1 VGRISQAL
9 VPVTRTPRA
18 VTVVEQQRS
27 AGPMGVGL
35 IKWAVGNGLAPLDLA
50 KAVEREAARTTDIRD
65 LAVRLAGP
73 DPTMGAPWASFDG
86 NRLTGAQMGPGQPAT
101 PFPLGGDPRQFQYRV
116 GWNYPSPPDTD
127 RGVDGELLRV
137 LADSFD
143 LLRLCIEIRKNDMCH
158 LDWDVIP
165 TEKNRSKREQ
175 WLKDNAGELEQI
187 KQFFEWPEAYV
198 TQDAAGHWVR
208 RGKVRFDV
216 WLGALLED
224 FFVGDWLTIWPR
236 QLHNG
241 ATVAL
246 DRVDGMNIKPL
257 LDLDGRTPEPPMP
270 AYQHYLY
277 GVPRASFTL
286 DELLYRPRTVRN
298 HTPFGFSH
306 VEQMLVLVNLALR
319 FQMWETQAYTESA
332 LPLGLLEFPENF
344 SPDQIEAVVETLNQ
358 AISGLAGER
367 QKFHGVPSGTKWNAI
382 KPFEWDQ
389 SFAQYL
395 VEYTAAMFR
404 LNAMKLGFM
413 PGRGSGGQGLGGKGF
428 SEQQSEN
435 DENKSTIPDARWIE
449 GLMNEVIQRYFNR
462 TDVEFVFTE
471 LQSDDEQSSID
482 ADKEAIFAGLKSWDQ
497 ALEERGEE
505 PVGISEP
512 FLMAPNGIIY
522 SVSDIQAIQDPA
534 SNKEYERAQ
543 APGLPI
549 WSDPDA
555 EPEPAPFTAGGL
567 HGGPSVP
574 PLGSG
579 SADGGDVPQRQPSG
593 APGQATDRS
602 GSRGAAPREPGS
614 SATGNADAS
623 DRSSSAASKAEKFD
637 TTSGFQPR
645 PTLDPRGVQDELRR
659 WKRKSVKA
667 WRNGKRDVAF
677 DTEIVP
683 ETLKAELLGE
693 LAKADDVLDVRVAF
707 DHAIEK
713 AADMKHPMGQAGLEW
728 ANYRHAEELERSC
741 GTCAFFH
748 RQDGGLST
756 CSMFDVLVDGDF
768 TCEEWRGRVSQKD
781 SRNSETTHAGLVVRA
796 ADTGRVLMLQR
807 SIKDEADP
815 ARGTWEFPGGGLEP
829 GETPLEGAIRE
840 WQEET
845 GVQLPPG
852 TLHGSWKN
860 GIYEGHVYVVPSE
873 QDVPLNVDAENRTVA
888 NPDDPDGDDAE
899 TLAWWAP
906 SEARTNPAL
915 RPECEL
921 CDWDMIDGA
930 VPGAQFKLAGVL
942 VDLAKAAAPS
952 DGDTDREKRIKQLAA
967 VAGAALASHAVGVY
981 GQKVKLGRQTNDLVG
996 KLEDH
1001 YRSALEAGSGDAAS
1015 AHRIDTLD
1023 QNTINAIAR
1032 QRAEAQRPAART
1044 LVEQAA
1050 KTGSVKPQAINAL
1063 ARGAKAA
1070 YEEGFGRTVTQAAP
1084 DALAVWR
1091 TLATDPC
1098 QPCEERD
1105 GQVFTLN
1112 ELPGWPGDGDFGGD
1126 LCEGGPNDR
1135 CELEW
1140 RMPAEEPDEEY
1151 VATAELEKTDAA
1163 VPVAPSAGEHFAERV
1178 VGALERLADKPAE
1191 EHHHHVTVEQPPRGP
1206 VRVEKTRDGMRL
1218 IPEED

>member
-1 VGRISQAL
+1 VR
-9 VPVTRTPRA
+9 
-18 VTVVEQQRS
+18 EQQRA
-27 AGPMGVGL
+27 AGPVGGGL
-35 IKWAVGNGLAPLDLA
+35 INWAIAHELQPVDLA

-86 NRLTGAQMGPGQPAT
+86 NRLTGAQMGPGAPAS
-101 PFPLGGDPRQFQYRV
+101 PFPLGGEPRQFKYRV

-158 LDWDVIP
+158 LQWDVIP
-165 TEKNRSKREQ
+165 TEKSRTKREQ

-198 TQDAAGHWVR
+198 AQDAAGHWVR
-208 RGKVRFDV
+208 RGKVRFDA

-224 FFVGDWLTIWPR
+224 YFVGDWLTIWPR
-236 QLHNG
+236 HLRSG

-246 DRVDGMNIKPL
+246 DRVDGMNVKPL

-270 AYQHYLY
+270 AYQQYLY

-286 DELLYRPRTVRN
+286 DELLYRPRTLRN
-298 HTPFGFSH
+298 HSPFGFSH

-319 FQMWETQAYTESA
+319 FQMWLTQGYTESS
-332 LPLGLLEFPENF
+332 LPLGLLEFPENY

-367 QKFHGVPSGTKWNAI
+367 QKFHGVPFGTKWNAI
-382 KPFEWDQ
+382 KPFEWDE

-404 LNAMKLGFM
+404 LNAQKLGFM
-413 PGRGSGGQGLGGKGF
+413 PGRGGQGLGGKGF
-428 SEQQSEN
+428 AEQQAEN
-435 DENKSTIPDARWIE
+435 DENKSTIPDARWVE
-449 GLMNEVIQRYFNR
+449 GLMNEIIQRYFNR

-471 LQSDDEQSSID
+471 LQSDDEAASIE
-482 ADKEAIFAGLKSWDQ
+482 ADQKAIQAGLKSWDQ

-505 PVGISEP
+505 PVGITEP
-512 FLMAPNGIIY
+512 FFVAPNGVVY
-522 SVSDIQAIQDPA
+522 TVSDIKAIQDPESA
-534 SNKEYERAQ
+534 KDYTRTP

-549 WSDPDA
+549 WEDPDA
-555 EPEPAPFTAGGL
+555 EPEPQMVANLDGTTPPSMGPGGAG
-567 HGGPSVP
+567 
-574 PLGSG
+574 
-579 SADGGDVPQRQPSG
+579 AEAVPQRQSQG
-593 APGQATDRS
+593 APGQATDKS

-614 SATGNADAS
+614 SDS
-623 DRSSSAASKAEKFD
+623 QRSSKDLSQTAAKDSAEKFD
-637 TTSGFQPR
+637 TSSGFQPR

-667 WRNGKRDVAF
+667 WRNGKRDVTF
-677 DTEIVP
+677 DTEVVP
-683 ETLKAELLGE
+683 QTLKTELLAE
-693 LAKADDVLDVRVAF
+693 LAKADDVIDVRVAF

-713 AADMKHPMGQAGLEW
+713 AAMRHPMGQDGLEW

-768 TCEEWRGRVSQKD
+768 TCEEWRGRVSQKET
-781 SRNSETTHAGLVVRA
+781 RNSETTHAGLVVRA

-815 ARGTWEFPGGGLEP
+815 ARGSWEFPGGGLDP
-829 GETPLEGAIRE
+829 GEQPLEGAIRE

-845 GVQLPPG
+845 GTQLPPG

-873 QDVPLNVDAENRTVA
+873 QDVPLNLDPENRQVA
-888 NPDDPDGDDAE
+888 NPDDPDGDDIE
-899 TLAWWAP
+899 TIAWWAP

-915 RPECEL
+915 REECQL

-930 VPGAQFKLAGVL
+930 VPGATFKLSLGELAATVHAEVL
-942 VDLAKAAAPS
+942 KAAQP
-952 DGDTDREKRIKQLAA
+952 DDDDTEREQRIKQLAA
-967 VAGAALASHAVGVY
+967 AAGGALAAHALGVY
-981 GQKVKLGRQTNDLVG
+981 GQKVRLGRHVNDMVG
-996 KLEDH
+996 KLEQH
-1001 YRSALEAGSGDAAS
+1001 YRAAIEAGSGDAAA
-1015 AHRIDTLD
+1015 AHKIPMLD
-1023 QNTINAIAR
+1023 QRTIDGLAR
-1032 QRAEAQRPAART
+1032 ARAEAQRPAARQ
-1044 LVEQAA
+1044 LVETAA
-1050 KTGSVKPQAINAL
+1050 RDGQVKPQTINAL
-1063 ARGAKAA
+1063 ARGAKPA
-1070 YEEGFGRTVTQAAP
+1070 YEEGFGRTVTQASP
-1084 DALAVWR
+1084 GALAVWH

-1098 QPCEERD
+1098 PPCEDRD
-1105 GQVFTLN
+1105 GQVFTLDD
-1112 ELPGWPGDGDFGGD
+1112 LPGWPGDGDFGGD

-1140 RMPAEEPDEEY
+1140 QMPAAAQPD
-1151 VATAELEKTDAA
+1151 DAD
-1163 VPVAPSAGEHFAERV
+1163 S
-1178 VGALERLADKPAE
+1178 
-1191 EHHHHVTVEQPPRGP
+1191 
-1206 VRVEKTRDGMRL
+1206 
-1218 IPEED
+1218 